1 MVTHELME
9 QQKGDA
15 DAEEEKKK
23 SPNEALSKNL
33 CSLYK
38 SLFDLK
44 VWSNIVIISYYCYYI
59 FSVVF
64 NKVMSNISTCD
75 RSATGTSSTFS

>member
-1 MVTHELME
+1 ME

-15 DAEEEKKK
+15 DAEEGKKR

-38 SLFDLK
+38 FLFDLK
-44 VWSNIVIISYYCYYI
+44 V
-59 FSVVF
+59 F
-64 NKVMSNISTCD
+64 NLL
-75 RSATGTSSTFS
+75 